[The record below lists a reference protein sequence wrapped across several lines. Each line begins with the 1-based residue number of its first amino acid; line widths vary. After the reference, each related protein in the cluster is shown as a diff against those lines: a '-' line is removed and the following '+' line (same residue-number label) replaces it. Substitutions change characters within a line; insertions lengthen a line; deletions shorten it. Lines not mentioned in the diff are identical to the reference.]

1 MALPLTGIKILD
13 LTWLLPYTTI
23 LADFGAE
30 VIKIEEPTKGDYSR
44 QMPPLIGGESAYF
57 LNVHR
62 NKKSMTLNLKTEK
75 GREIF
80 YKLAST
86 ADVIV
91 ESFRPQ
97 VKKRL
102 SIDYETVRNVNPR
115 IIYCSISGYGQSG
128 PYADLAGHDINYISI
143 AGVLGLTGQYGG
155 PPIIP
160 GVQIADIMGCMLAT
174 ISILIALIERERTGE
189 GQYVDISLTD
199 GALFSLTL
207 YTSIFFAEGK
217 SPERGGILQTGYYPC
232 YNIYETR
239 DGKYISIGCVE
250 ERFWKNLCRAL
261 GREDFIEHQLASGRK
276 REEIFS
282 TLREIFKTKSRD
294 EWFKELAKADV
305 CVAPVYSLDE
315 VFKDPQIL
323 HRKMV
328 EEIEHPKAGKIKV
341 LGIPIKLSR
350 TPGSIREPAP
360 SLGQHTR
367 EILKSLGYNDEEIER
382 FRKEGII

>member
-1 MALPLTGIKILD
+1 
-13 LTWLLPYTTI
+13 
-23 LADFGAE
+23 
-30 VIKIEEPTKGDYSR
+30 
-44 QMPPLIGGESAYF
+44 
-57 LNVHR
+57 
-62 NKKSMTLNLKTEK
+62 
-75 GREIF
+75 
-80 YKLAST
+80 
-86 ADVIV
+86 
-91 ESFRPQ
+91 
-97 VKKRL
+97 
-102 SIDYETVRNVNPR
+102 
-115 IIYCSISGYGQSG
+115 
-128 PYADLAGHDINYISI
+128 
-143 AGVLGLTGQYGG
+143 
-155 PPIIP
+155 
-160 GVQIADIMGCMLAT
+160 MGCMFAT
-174 ISILIALIERERTGE
+174 ISILIALIERERSGE
-189 GQYVDISLTD
+189 GQYIDISLTD

-350 TPGSIREPAP
+350 TPGNIREPAP